1 MRKIVLN
8 EYGESVSPQEK
19 FREVLIY
26 GVKIHSFCGGFVELR
41 KVSKTHHAFH
51 CRRCNFRFVFPI
63 EIDTWSKLKQF
74 VKESKNDK
82 KRCSSIS

>member
-8 EYGESVSPQEK
+8 EYDEYVVPQENTD
-19 FREVLIY
+19 EDLSY
-26 GVKIHSFCGGFVELR
+26 GLKLHGVCGGFVELR

-74 VKESKNDK
+74 VKNK
-82 KRCSSIS
+82 KKGAK

>member
-8 EYGESVSPQEK
+8 EYGECVVPQETTNDM
-19 FREVLIY
+19 LSY
-26 GVKIHSFCGGFVELR
+26 GLKLHGFCGGFVELN

-51 CRRCNFRFVFPI
+51 CQRCNFRSVFPI

-74 VKESKNDK
+74 VKNK
-82 KRCSSIS
+82 KRGKK

>member
-8 EYGESVSPQEK
+8 KYGESVSPQENTNG
-19 FREVLIY
+19 ELSY
-26 GVKIHSFCGGFVELR
+26 GLKTHSFCGGFVELN

-74 VKESKNDK
+74 MKRNK
-82 KRCSSIS
+82 K